1 MIEKDRRAATK
12 EGQRSRFVVERSKTP
27 VWNIPLVNGFI
38 GNKIFYGLS

>member
-1 MIEKDRRAATK
+1 MIEKDRRGDRK

-27 VWNIPLVNGFI
+27 VWKIPLVNRFT